1 MILFKYW
8 RVWLKT
14 FGVMLSPELFVLLL
28 CELEG
33 KRYFPSTSPFG
44 IIGHYQ
50 TAMRREASKFLILT
64 LLSTVLYNRYLRKWL
79 ILLTRNAIRNLREI
93 KIRME
98 AVVLMKFCNVFYFL
112 FLWDWAVT
120 DDPIPQ
126 SPFSILKRTTSGT
139 KKKWWCYYEVMM
151 H

>member
-1 MILFKYW
+1 MVLLKYW

-50 TAMRREASKFLILT
+50 TKMRTETSKFLILT
-64 LLSTVLYNRYLRKWL
+64 LLSTVSYNRYLRKWL
-79 ILLTRNAIRNLREI
+79 ILVTRNAIPNLREI

-98 AVVLMKFCNVFYFL
+98 AVVFMKFCNVFYFL

-126 SPFSILKRTTSGT
+126 SRFSILKRTTSAT
-139 KKKWWCYYEVMM
+139 KSIDDVMM
-151 H
+151 K

>member
-1 MILFKYW
+1 MILLKYW
-8 RVWLKT
+8 RMWLKT

-50 TAMRREASKFLILT
+50 TTLRTETWKFLILT
-64 LLSTVLYNRYLRKWL
+64 LLNQLFCTIGIYTNDL
-79 ILLTRNAIRNLREI
+79 ILVTRDAIRNLREI
-93 KIRME
+93 KIRIE
-98 AVVLMKFCNVFYFL
+98 TVVLMKFCNVFFFL

-126 SPFSILKRTTSGT
+126 SRFSILKRTTCAT
-139 KKKWWCYYEVMM
+139 KNIYDVVMK
-151 H
+151 